1 MRLPRLCRRRY
12 AVVLLALIT
21 AISVLWTYWIE
32 SRLQHDSEILPEGF
46 QSTTHETV
54 KFLPMREGNIQE
66 NELTRKRERSGLVRT
81 PRPIL
86 GYSVTTKAKVV
97 ERITEMGLL
106 QRLKEVNIVLT
117 YVNVFSKAKQVQST
131 CISVFYGTIEFSI
144 YQLSSRVSS

>member
-1 MRLPRLCRRRY
+1 
-12 AVVLLALIT
+12 VLLALIT
-21 AISVLWTYWIE
+21 AISVLWT
-32 SRLQHDSEILPEGF
+32 RLQHDSEILPEGF

-54 KFLPMREGNIQE
+54 KFLPMREGNMQE

-144 YQLSSRVSS
+144 YQLRSRVSS